1 VALYGGFA
9 GTETLLTQR
18 KPATNIT
25 ILSGDIGVL
34 NNNSDNSYHVV
45 AGGGTN
51 NTAILDGFQIRG
63 GNANSSSF
71 PDNAG
76 GGMYNNGSSPTL
88 RNMTFSG
95 NSANSGGGI
104 YNASSSNPTLINVTF
119 NGNSATSLGGGI
131 YNLLGNISMLT
142 NVTFSGNSANSG
154 GGMFNGSSNPTLTNV
169 TFSGNSVISLG
180 GGMYNQT
187 GSPTLTNVTFSGN
200 SANAGGGMFNGSGS
214 NPIIK
219 NSILYGDVGG
229 EISNSSS
236 SPTVSYSVVQGGY
249 AGTGN
254 LNADPLL
261 GALANN
267 GGFTKTMVLKNGS
280 PAIDSGNDG
289 NCPATDQRGV
299 TRPQGAHCDRG
310 AYEVSPTL
318 NLKSVGANDGWVLE
332 STETS
337 GAGGTMNTAATTF
350 NLGDDAANKQYR
362 SILAFNTSSLPDNA
376 VILKVTL
383 KVKKNSVIGGGDP
396 LSLFQGFKVDI
407 KNGTFGTAALELGDF
422 NAAASST
429 YGPFSPPLSAG
440 WYSLSLTSGKGY
452 VNKVGNTHFRLY
464 FSLDDNN
471 NSVANSLK
479 LYSGNAAASDRPQLI
494 IQYYLP

>member
-1 VALYGGFA
+1 M
-9 GTETLLTQR
+9 E
-18 KPATNIT
+18 
-25 ILSGDIGVL
+25 
-34 NNNSDNSYHVV
+34 
-45 AGGGTN
+45 
-51 NTAILDGFQIRG
+51 
-63 GNANSSSF
+63 
-71 PDNAG
+71 
-76 GGMYNNGSSPTL
+76 
-88 RNMTFSG
+88 
-95 NSANSGGGI
+95 
-104 YNASSSNPTLINVTF
+104 
-119 NGNSATSLGGGI
+119 
-131 YNLLGNISMLT
+131 NL
-142 NVTFSGNSANSG
+142 
-154 GGMFNGSSNPTLTNV
+154 SSNPTLTNV
-169 TFSGNSVISLG
+169 TFSGNSAHSG
-180 GGMYNQT
+180 GGMYNS
-187 GSPTLTNVTFSGN
+187 GSSPTLTNVTFSGN
-200 SANAGGGMFNGSGS
+200 SATFSGGGLVNASSS
-214 NPIIK
+214 NPIIT
-219 NSILYGDVGG
+219 NSILYGDTGG

-236 SPTVSYSVVQGGY
+236 SATVTYSIVQGGY

-267 GGFTKTMVLKNGS
+267 TGFTKTMALKNGS
-280 PAIDSGNDG
+280 PAIDSGNDA
-289 NCPATDQRGV
+289 NCSAADQRGV

-318 NLKSVGANDGWVLE
+318 NLKSTSANDGWVLE

-337 GAGGTMNTAATTF
+337 GAGGTMNTAGTTF

-362 SILAFNTSSLPDNA
+362 SILSFNTSSLPDNA

-422 NAAASST
+422 NAAASQT

-452 VNKVGNTHFRLY
+452 VNKVGNTQFRLY

-471 NSVANSLK
+471 NSVANFLK
-479 LYSGNAAASDRPQLI
+479 LYSGNAAATDRPQLI